1 MPFTQTDRLIR
12 IDTPLGDDV
21 LLLRG
26 FSGEE
31 GLSQLFRFE
40 LDLLTEGPAIDF
52 GAIIGQPVTIRVE
65 LIDEKER
72 FFNGYVSRFAQTGSE
87 TGVIHYSAEMVPW
100 LWFLTRTAD
109 CRMFQNKST
118 PDIIEQIF
126 ADLGFTDYRLDLQG
140 TYDPREYCVQY
151 RETDF
156 NFISRLMEQYGM
168 FYFFEHEESKHTLVI
183 GDHSKAHKKLPTQ
196 PIVEWEAQGS
206 GLQEEDVINSL
217 EFEKE
222 FRPGK
227 FSHTDFNFKTPSTS
241 LAANEP
247 SVISIGGNNQ
257 YEIYDYPG
265 EYEKKANGQNLAK
278 VRMEEEEAQHLIVT
292 GGSTVRAFT
301 SGYTFT
307 LQDYFPQEMNQAY
320 LLTNV
325 SHMGTMGNSYSPG
338 GGSGGSEQAY
348 SNTFSCIPASV
359 PYRSQQ
365 VTPKPVVQGPQ
376 TAIVVGPSGEEIWC
390 DEFGRVKVQFHW
402 DREGK
407 NDENSSMFV
416 RVSQLWAGKGWGAMF
431 IPRIGHEVV
440 LEFLEGDPDR
450 PLITGRVYHA
460 ENMPPYPLP
469 AEATKSTI
477 KSNSSKGGGGS
488 NEFRFEDKKGSE
500 EMYLHAEK
508 DQNTVVENDQ
518 TTVVKHDQ
526 AILVENDRTKT
537 VKNNQWES
545 IEVDK
550 TISVGGNHAETI
562 TGSMTQSI
570 TGNMAQSVD
579 SAKTETITLAKALSI
594 GGAYQVSVGAA
605 MNETVGGAKTEE
617 VGAYKG
623 EAIGGNKSEV
633 IGGSKSVSTAQN
645 LTETVGKDQ
654 SVTVAKNLTEK
665 VGGKHSE
672 QVTKEFEV
680 KAKKIQLIGEDQIVL
695 KAGKAEIVMKKNGDI
710 VINGKKINIKGSGD
724 VIVKG
729 SKIKGN

>member
-26 FSGEE
+26 FSGQE
-31 GLSQLFRFE
+31 GMSQLFKFE

-72 FFNGYVSRFAQTGSE
+72 FFHGYISRFAQTGSE

-100 LWFLTRTAD
+100 LWFLTRTAN

-126 ADLGFTDYRLDLQG
+126 ADLGFSDYQLNLQG

-183 GDHSKAHKKLPTQ
+183 GDHPKAHKKLPTQ
-196 PIVEWEAQGS
+196 PTVEWDAQGS

-265 EYEKKANGQNLAK
+265 EYEKKANGQALAK
-278 VRMEEEEAQHLIVT
+278 IRMEEEEAQHLIVT

-325 SHMGTMGNSYSPG
+325 SHMGTMGNTYSPG
-338 GGSGGSEQAY
+338 GQAGGGEEAY
-348 SNTFSCIPASV
+348 SNSFSCIPASV
-359 PYRSQQ
+359 PGRQ
-365 VTPKPVVQGPQ
+365 VELAP
-376 TAIVVGPSGEEIWC
+376 C
-390 DEFGRVKVQFHW
+390 GRTF
-402 DREGK
+402 
-407 NDENSSMFV
+407 
-416 RVSQLWAGKGWGAMF
+416 
-431 IPRIGHEVV
+431 
-440 LEFLEGDPDR
+440 
-450 PLITGRVYHA
+450 
-460 ENMPPYPLP
+460 
-469 AEATKSTI
+469 
-477 KSNSSKGGGGS
+477 
-488 NEFRFEDKKGSE
+488 
-500 EMYLHAEK
+500 
-508 DQNTVVENDQ
+508 
-518 TTVVKHDQ
+518 
-526 AILVENDRTKT
+526 
-537 VKNNQWES
+537 
-545 IEVDK
+545 
-550 TISVGGNHAETI
+550 
-562 TGSMTQSI
+562 
-570 TGNMAQSVD
+570 
-579 SAKTETITLAKALSI
+579 
-594 GGAYQVSVGAA
+594 
-605 MNETVGGAKTEE
+605 
-617 VGAYKG
+617 
-623 EAIGGNKSEV
+623 
-633 IGGSKSVSTAQN
+633 
-645 LTETVGKDQ
+645 
-654 SVTVAKNLTEK
+654 
-665 VGGKHSE
+665 
-672 QVTKEFEV
+672 
-680 KAKKIQLIGEDQIVL
+680 AKKRRAPERRAAAKRV
-695 KAGKAEIVMKKNGDI
+695 AER
-710 VINGKKINIKGSGD
+710 
-724 VIVKG
+724 
-729 SKIKGN
+729 